1 MGTRRGGGRNAEYAE
16 RMAELEADVRVART
30 RLDAALRNY
39 NQLR

>member
-1 MGTRRGGGRNAEYAE
+1 MGTRRGGGRNVEYRE
-16 RMAELEADVRVART
+16 RLAGLESDVRVARE